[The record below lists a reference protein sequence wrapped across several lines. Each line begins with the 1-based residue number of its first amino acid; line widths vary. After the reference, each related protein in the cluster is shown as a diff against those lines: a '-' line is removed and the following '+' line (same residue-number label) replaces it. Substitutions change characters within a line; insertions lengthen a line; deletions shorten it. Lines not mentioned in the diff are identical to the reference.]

1 MLLLSLSDLTGS
13 QAHLSGSMSI
23 PVTFSLQLDYVR
35 QQFPALASD
44 WVFFDNAGGS
54 QILKP
59 VIDRI
64 HEYWLTSNVQLG
76 ASYGVSQLAGDRVLQ
91 AREVV
96 AMLMNAAESTE
107 VVMGGSTSLLL
118 RILSLCLSRLWSPGD
133 EVIVT
138 NTDHEAN
145 ISPWMDLKQQGIVV
159 KTWQVNPETLE
170 LHLED
175 LESLLTPRT
184 RLVTLTHASNILGTI
199 NPIRPIADLVHG
211 YGALVCVDGVGYAAH
226 RLVDVQALDVD
237 FYAYSFY
244 KTYGPHYAV
253 LYGKGEHW
261 LTIPGINH
269 YFIGETEIPY
279 KFQPGNVNYELSY
292 GMVGLWDYLSELAR
306 LHYGDTI
313 APDPRGQ
320 LQQAFRLIS
329 AHEDALGDRLLR
341 YLNSQPN
348 LRIIG
353 SPESDRIQR
362 VPTISFVIDGVDSA
376 TIPSQ
381 IDPHHIGIRY
391 GDFYAKR
398 LIQDLDL
405 VQQNGVVR
413 VSMVHYNTLAEVD
426 RLIACFEQL
435 F

>member
-1 MLLLSLSDLTGS
+1 
-13 QAHLSGSMSI
+13 
-23 PVTFSLQLDYVR
+23 
-35 QQFPALASD
+35 
-44 WVFFDNAGGS
+44 
-54 QILKP
+54 
-59 VIDRI
+59 
-64 HEYWLTSNVQLG
+64 
-76 ASYGVSQLAGDRVLQ
+76 
-91 AREVV
+91 
-96 AMLMNAAESTE
+96 
-107 VVMGGSTSLLL
+107 
-118 RILSLCLSRLWSPGD
+118 
-133 EVIVT
+133 
-138 NTDHEAN
+138 
-145 ISPWMDLKQQGIVV
+145 
-159 KTWQVNPETLE
+159 
-170 LHLED
+170 
-175 LESLLTPRT
+175 
-184 RLVTLTHASNILGTI
+184 
-199 NPIRPIADLVHG
+199 
-211 YGALVCVDGVGYAAH
+211 VDGVGYAAH

-237 FYAYSFY
+237 FYVYSFY

-261 LTIPGINH
+261 LTIPGMNH

-292 GMVGLWDYLSELAR
+292 GMMGLWDYLSELAR

-353 SPESDRIQR
+353 SPESNRIQR

-376 TIPSQ
+376 TIPPQ
-381 IDPHHIGIRY
+381 IDLHHIGIRY

-405 VQQNGVVR
+405 MQQNGVVR

-426 RLIACFEQL
+426 RLIDCFEQI